1 MKKKKILL
9 KILAVVLI
17 VIIGTALLA
26 FREFYRKPKDLTNLK
41 PKFTVSAIDFIKE
54 FGTDDKKADAKYLD
68 KVIEV
73 NGVVKEM
80 KKDENG
86 YYTIVLGD
94 TSAMSSVICSMD
106 SLHND
111 GLQNIAR
118 GNNLSIKGVCTGY
131 NAEEFLGSDV
141 ILNRAVINNKN

>member
-17 VIIGTALLA
+17 VIIGTALYA
-26 FREFYRKPKDLTNLK
+26 FREFYRKPKDLTELK
-41 PKFTVSAIDFIKE
+41 PKYTVNAIDFIKE

-73 NGVVKEM
+73 NGIVKEI

-86 YYTIVLGD
+86 FYTIALGD
-94 TSAMSSVICSMD
+94 AASMSSVRCSMD
-106 SLHND
+106 SLHNNE
-111 GLQNIAR
+111 LQNIAK
-118 GNNLSIKGVCTGY
+118 GNNLSVKGVCTGY
-131 NAEEFLGSDV
+131 NAEELLGSDV
-141 ILNRAVINNKN
+141 ILNRGVNNNKN

>member
-94 TSAMSSVICSMD
+94 TSAMSSVRCSMD